1 MLGKGSLCNRERV
14 FWEDL
19 QRDFSSSEKRP
30 GKKLAKRGDSLTQQQ
45 QVIYKAFDTKH
56 IVAQDLTKV

>member
-1 MLGKGSLCNRERV
+1 MEKVLCVLEKGFSEETCKEI
-14 FWEDL
+14 
-19 QRDFSSSEKRP
+19 FSSSEKKP
-30 GKKLAKRGDSLTQQQ
+30 GKKLTRRGDSLTQQQ